1 MILTRLLLFLLSWS
15 CSAEIS
21 HEARLELISN
31 KVESLE
37 KTVSSLQRS
46 ILKLEVSRILMKLSR
61 NIQAYKMLGG
71 QLN

>member
-31 KVESLE
+31 KVEALE
-37 KTVSSLQRS
+37 KTVTSLER
-46 ILKLEVSRILMKLSR
+46 IIIKLEVSRPLMEMSR
-61 NIQAYKMLGG
+61 NIQAY
-71 QLN
+71 

>member
-31 KVESLE
+31 KVEALE
-37 KTVSSLQRS
+37 KTVTSLER
-46 ILKLEVSRILMKLSR
+46 IIIRLEVSRPLMEMSR
-61 NIQAYKMLGG
+61 NIQAY
-71 QLN
+71 